1 MSAARRKEAALAR
14 QEAELVSG
22 AKLPA
27 SSFESRGEVFVL
39 PAAGFE
45 SDKAGLSGQ
54 GRDAANALAAYLQI
68 GKRGNV
74 RVQAFDPDPKRA
86 QARADAL
93 KAALVAGGVPAGRIQ
108 ASGRKAPAT
117 AAKAAEVAI
126 AL

>member
-1 MSAARRKEAALAR
+1 MKHLQKIVAASALAF
-14 QEAELVSG
+14 AFSG
-22 AKLPA
+22 LAQ
-27 SSFESRGEVFVL
+27 
-39 PAAGFE
+39 AA
-45 SDKAGLSGQ
+45 D
-54 GRDAANALAAYLQI
+54 LQI

-74 RVQAFDPDPKRA
+74 RVQAFDPDPRRA